1 MKTTR
6 LILALAAALSL
17 GLAVFAN
24 VRTHGSV
31 TVSTQSIITSDELA
45 TSSSDADVAV
55 TGIKVAADGDPG
67 CLTDVAV
74 TGIKVA
80 ADGDPGCLTS
90 PGQSSKNIAT

>member
-67 CLTDVAV
+67 CLT
-74 TGIKVA
+74 
-80 ADGDPGCLTS
+80 S